1 MTPTWLTDLLAALML
16 VVAAYCAGRPLYARL
31 RHRPTEHD
39 VDVLHVLM
47 GVAMAGML
55 VSGLSFLNNRIW
67 ETLFVIGALW
77 FAARA
82 VLALRSADA
91 GRAAAGHSVAY
102 VLACGAML
110 YMYLAPISAASSTG
124 SEGMA
129 GMAADSASARY
140 PLLGLVLTVAMVGY
154 AVLIVDRTP
163 LTAPESSAGTG
174 PTDPLP
180 HLPPS
185 THSRL
190 LAPRTANCCHIAMS
204 VTMAYLLVVMF

>member
-1 MTPTWLTDLLAALML
+1 MTPSWLTDLLAALML

-55 VSGLSFLNNRIW
+55 VSGLSFLDNRIW
-67 ETLFVIGALW
+67 ETLFVICALW
-77 FAARA
+77 FVVRA
-82 VLALRSADA
+82 VLALRSADL
-91 GRAAAGHSVAY
+91 GRAAAGHSVSYA
-102 VLACGAML
+102 LACGAML

-124 SEGMA
+124 SDGMA
-129 GMAADSASARY
+129 GMATGPAAARY

-154 AVLIVDRTP
+154 AVLILDRTP
-163 LTAPESSAGTG
+163 LTVPEGGAGTG
-174 PTDPLP
+174 ALP
-180 HLPPS
+180 HIS
-185 THSRL
+185 ASAHGRL